1 MAWSCPECSRSHE
14 LPHKKCT
21 CGYAY
26 YEILGVKNDTP
37 PDSVEKTYHYLLKV
51 WKKSAD
57 EQDPHVGSR
66 AVARLKKI
74 NDAHAVFLQITGSTR
89 KGARDS
95 TTVKFAV
102 IGGIGLIMFV
112 SIAFFLFSP
121 SGKGSVPSV
130 TDTVPTQMTSPEK
143 TVPSLPA
150 PPSQEQPDTLQT
162 QAASVDDRPDMYAE
176 KTSDWAIESV
186 KKSHALGRIATVDLL
201 VNKWMNESSGKLS
214 PLGWAANKMDESIF
228 LVSFTATDGITPKG
242 FYFDINAET
251 GEIRNVAG
259 YPDLQQ
265 KYGVTIK

>member
-37 PDSVEKTYHYLLKV
+37 PDSVEQTYHYLLKV

-57 EQDPHVGSR
+57 AQDPHAGSK
-66 AVARLKKI
+66 AAARLKKI
-74 NDAHAVFLQITGSTR
+74 NDAHTVFLQIRESTR
-89 KGARDS
+89 RGARDS

-102 IGGIGLIMFV
+102 IGGIGLVMFV
-112 SIAFFLFSP
+112 TVAFFLFSP
-121 SGKGSVPSV
+121 SGKGSVSSV
-130 TDTVPTQMTSPEK
+130 PDTVPTQITSPDK

-150 PPSQEQPDTLQT
+150 PSSQEQADTRQT
-162 QAASVDDRPDMYAE
+162 QAAAVDDRPDMHAE

-186 KKSHALGRIATVDLL
+186 RKSHALGRIATVDLL
-201 VNKWMNESSGKLS
+201 VNKWMNESSGKLR
-214 PLGWAANKMDESIF
+214 PLGWTARKADENIF
-228 LVSFTATDGITPKG
+228 LVSFMATDGITPKG
-242 FYFDINAET
+242 LYFDINAET

-259 YPDLQQ
+259 HPDLQL
-265 KYGVTIK
+265 KYGITIK